1 MMDKV
6 NCSCTLEY
14 KISPNVIEVFSH
26 ANPSV
31 IIYLLLHKVRLARL
45 FDIDVQSIIF
55 SRIR

>member
-1 MMDKV
+1 M

-31 IIYLLLHKVRLARL
+31 IIYLLHKVRLARL
-45 FDIDVQSIIF
+45 FDIDVQSITF